1 MLLSQ
6 RRDRIRR
13 FLSGSE
19 SVFTASV
26 YDPMSAR
33 MAESL
38 GFEVGMLAGSIVSAA
53 VLGAPDLA
61 LLTLTELSEQARRI
75 TRASNL
81 SLIVD
86 GDHGYGNAL
95 NVMRTV
101 EELKAAGVSAVSIED
116 TALPKSFGAQGQALI
131 PLPEM
136 VRKLAAALEA
146 RQDRSLVII
155 GRTDALRIAGVDEAK
170 ERVKAYQETGV
181 DAVFVVGV
189 TRRDQLEAIDQV
201 NALPLLLGDSHPS
214 LANPDFLAANGV
226 RIALTGNVPF
236 YVAAKAYHD
245 ALKSIKE
252 VGTSEEVAARA
263 APEELLAIA
272 RRSGDYARWQSEYL
286 A

>member
-1 MLLSQ
+1 MLLSH

-38 GFEVGMLAGSIVSAA
+38 GFEVGMLSGSVVSAA

-61 LLTLTELSEQARRI
+61 LLTLTELSQQARRI

-101 EELKAAGVSAVSIED
+101 EELEAAGVAAVSIED
-116 TALPKSFGAQGQALI
+116 TSLPKSFGVQGQALI
-131 PLPEM
+131 SLPEM
-136 VRKLAAALEA
+136 VRKLGAALEA
-146 RQDRSLVII
+146 RQDPSLVII
-155 GRTDALRIAGVDEAK
+155 ARTDALRVVGIGEAK

-181 DAVFVVGV
+181 DAIFIVGV
-189 TRRDQLEAIDQV
+189 TRHDQLEAIGQV
-201 NALPLLLGDSHPS
+201 NTLPLLLGDSPAS
-214 LANPDFLAANGV
+214 LADRDLLAANGV

-236 YVAAKAYHD
+236 YVAAKAYYD
-245 ALKSIKE
+245 ALRSIRE
-252 VGTSEEVAARA
+252 VGTSEEVAPRA